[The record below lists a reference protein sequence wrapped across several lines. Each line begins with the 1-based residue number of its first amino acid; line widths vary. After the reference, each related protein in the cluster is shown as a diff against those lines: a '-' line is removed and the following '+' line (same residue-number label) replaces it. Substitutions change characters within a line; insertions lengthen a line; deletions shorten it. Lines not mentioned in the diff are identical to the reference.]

1 MWALGC
7 FAAPPQ
13 EQGVPRDRGHLT
25 LLTRCWTQHQAAEQ
39 PGSGRM
45 GACWAP
51 CSWLSLRPPVTLG
64 QGGRTQRE
72 LSSYGWAV
80 RGAEWCAWD
89 TLGRVWIHS
98 GYSALC
104 MVGER
109 SGLLAWLLPGL
120 PGCEGSHPAPAHACT
135 PLSEGCR
142 SLPGPWRQG
151 MHSVRRRQRTSLV
164 YWCSGIFHSVSPALA
179 PTWAGCSGECSPPQA
194 VEQAA
199 P

>member
-25 LLTRCWTQHQAAEQ
+25 LHTRCWTQHQAAEQ

-104 MVGER
+104 VVGER
-109 SGLLAWLLPGL
+109 SGLLAWVLLGSQGVKGPTQPL
-120 PGCEGSHPAPAHACT
+120 PMLAHPSLKDAAACPAPGVRACT
-135 PLSEGCR
+135 
-142 SLPGPWRQG
+142 
-151 MHSVRRRQRTSLV
+151 V
-164 YWCSGIFHSVSPALA
+164 
-179 PTWAGCSGECSPPQA
+179 
-194 VEQAA
+194 
-199 P
+199 